1 MFVIKIYKLCGMTKN
16 YESAENCI
24 PRNNT
29 SNLSKARV
37 TRDSSGPATVA
48 ISVCLYS
55 NKILMHLEK
64 YLNLRPPYGGLL
76 EFKRSK
82 LRFLATYVLC

>member
-1 MFVIKIYKLCGMTKN
+1 
-16 YESAENCI
+16 
-24 PRNNT
+24 
-29 SNLSKARV
+29 
-37 TRDSSGPATVA
+37 VA